1 MPREPREWF
10 SRRGRPIPSSK
21 IPDCCVGVEVKGPK
35 DNERCPR
42 LRHCARPAVRT
53 DVASS
58 GETDSGEINVRLI
71 KFAEKEG
78 LGLFAPTRYKVRQS
92 GLLHEEL
99 KVLDTPVPMLSFK
112 KFTL

>member
-1 MPREPREWF
+1 MSAARDCATAPALPSEPM
-10 SRRGRPIPSSK
+10 SRRR
-21 IPDCCVGVEVKGPK
+21 
-35 DNERCPR
+35 
-42 LRHCARPAVRT
+42 
-53 DVASS
+53 S

-71 KFAEKEG
+71 KFTEKEG